1 MLNYLCLSL
10 NVPLLVLSVRKSKK
24 KVIEFP
30 PSSQEDSFSGRE
42 KKKRPLEMKPQ
53 KSPRYSIDLRVSW
66 GGSLDEKY
74 FQVCEKVSTIKLLW
88 DTSSQQKIIC
98 HSEQSFYDFAEARCL
113 SICKMVSYCVQS
125 TRLSPSELM
134 KETKVQDGEVKL
146 NPFSI

>member
-10 NVPLLVLSVRKSKK
+10 NVPLLVLAVRKSKK

-30 PSSQEDSFSGRE
+30 PSSQEDSFSE
-42 KKKRPLEMKPQ
+42 KKKKWPLEMKPQ

-74 FQVCEKVSTIKLLW
+74 FQVCKKVSTIKLLW

-98 HSEQSFYDFAEARCL
+98 HSEQFFHDFAEARCL
-113 SICKMVSYCVQS
+113 SICKMVSNCVQS

-134 KETKVQDGEVKL
+134 KETEVQDGEVKL